1 MKKLITPII
10 AIAFLFTACT
20 ETTDTVIETE
30 KDATETE
37 KVVEEEVKENET
49 EELAAEGTAV
59 EGDDRLKDLS
69 TETTMSECYIV
80 DEFTDM
86 DIRYITVDFIDIKEY
101 ENESGYEI
109 VNDNKKLRT
118 FIVKD
123 SYLNFG
129 HEESSTIEQL
139 MNKSKDKENRFMIET
154 ENGLVTELY
163 VNLAG

>member
-30 KDATETE
+30 NDSVEAE
-37 KVVEEEVKENET
+37 KVTEEPEKVEKT

-86 DIRYITVDFIDIKEY
+86 DVRYITVDFIDIKEY

-123 SYLNFG
+123 SYLDFG
-129 HEESSTIEQL
+129 HEGSSTIEEL
-139 MNKSKDKENRFMIET
+139 MIKAKDKENRFMLVT
-154 ENGLVTELY
+154 EGGLVTELY

>member
-10 AIAFLFTACT
+10 ALAFLFTACT

-30 KDATETE
+30 KDAIEAE
-37 KVVEEEVKENET
+37 KVTEEAPKSDAT
-49 EELAAEGTAV
+49 EELAPEGSAV

-69 TETTMSECYIV
+69 NESTMSECYIV

-86 DIRYITVDFIDIKEY
+86 DIRYITVDFIDIREF

-118 FIVKD
+118 FMVED
-123 SYLNFG
+123 SYLDFG
-129 HEESSTIEQL
+129 HETTSTIEEL
-139 MNKSKDKENRFMIET
+139 MIKAKDTNNRFMLTVKE
-154 ENGLVTELY
+154 GLVTELY